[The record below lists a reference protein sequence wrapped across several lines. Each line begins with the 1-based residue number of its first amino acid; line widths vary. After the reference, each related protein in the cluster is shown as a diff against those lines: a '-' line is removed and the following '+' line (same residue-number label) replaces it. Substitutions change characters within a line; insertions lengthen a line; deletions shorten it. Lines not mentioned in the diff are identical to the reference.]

1 MKFGHIIE
9 QAGYDVKEFPKL
21 TDIPVKIYDRKNREL
36 TEEREFEFN
45 KKLFSKNKDSKK
57 RFREVLE
64 RLSKSSK
71 LPDEISGK
79 LTDSSLVLRISGRAP
94 EFFLLF

>member
-1 MKFGHIIE
+1 MILFGHIIA
-9 QAGYDVKEFPKL
+9 QAGYDVKDFPEL
-21 TDIPVKIYDRKNREL
+21 TDIPVKLLDRKNREL
-36 TEEREFEFN
+36 TEVEFN

-64 RLSKSSK
+64 MLTKCSK

-79 LTDSSLVLRISGRAP
+79 LDDSALVLRISGWAP
-94 EFFLLF
+94 EFLLLF